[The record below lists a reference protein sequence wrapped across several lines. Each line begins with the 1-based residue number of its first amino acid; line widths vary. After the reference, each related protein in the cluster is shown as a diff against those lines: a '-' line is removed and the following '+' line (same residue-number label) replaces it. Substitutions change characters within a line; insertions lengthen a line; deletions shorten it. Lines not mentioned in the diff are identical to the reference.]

1 MTRVGS
7 RNQKWFLKG
16 SRILLPRQFLWRAD
30 RTPQRGLK
38 KLQSPELIHP
48 KVRRG
53 AADPSE
59 GRQVGAGVVVE
70 AALGGRDPAG
80 VGNESGAP
88 SPRAHPPPSIAVTH
102 PPFIPDQ
109 DAPCC
114 PDSITKEKRTP
125 APEPESREAS
135 EPPAKKSK
143 R

>member
-53 AADPSE
+53 AADPAE
-59 GRQVGAGVVVE
+59 GRQGGEGVVVE

-80 VGNESGAP
+80 AGGGGMSRGPHLPELI
-88 SPRAHPPPSIAVTH
+88 HPPA
-102 PPFIPDQ
+102 
-109 DAPCC
+109 
-114 PDSITKEKRTP
+114 
-125 APEPESREAS
+125 
-135 EPPAKKSK
+135 
-143 R
+143 